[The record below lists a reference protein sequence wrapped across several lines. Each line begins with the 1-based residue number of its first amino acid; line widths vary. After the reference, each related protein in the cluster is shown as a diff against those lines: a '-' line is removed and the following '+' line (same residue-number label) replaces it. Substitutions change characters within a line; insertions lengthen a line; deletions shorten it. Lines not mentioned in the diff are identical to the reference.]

1 MTQLMEQWTQ
11 IYLGKALENTTIKLQ
26 REKERDRNKQ
36 DGSRSQF
43 LTILEHLLK
52 SKLVNGDIIEI
63 VYSYSM
69 LSITSILDEI
79 LNVNESY

>member
-1 MTQLMEQWTQ
+1 MEQWTQ